1 MEDLTMRNSS
11 LVKRCRN
18 IVFMVLC
25 LSLVPLNKA
34 ATAEDAAYKTA
45 GGLAVYLG
53 VVPAEI
59 VKGHPSGHAERAM
72 HGGTPPGRHQYH
84 VVAALFDAATGARV
98 SNASVTAQVSGV
110 GLSRSTKK
118 LELMEIAGTTTY
130 GEFFNFPG
138 SDLYTI
144 RLTIQREGDSR
155 AVVLDFK
162 YDHRRSTHP

>member
-1 MEDLTMRNSS
+1 MRNSS
-11 LVKRCRN
+11 LLKKHLGF
-18 IVFMVLC
+18 VFVVLC
-25 LSLVPLNKA
+25 VSFMPWGRA

-45 GGLAVYLG
+45 GGMAVYLG

-72 HGGTPPGRHQYH
+72 HGGAPPGRHQYH
-84 VVAALFDAATGARV
+84 VIAAVFDAASGARV

-110 GLSRSTKK
+110 GLSGSTKT
-118 LELMEIAGTTTY
+118 LEPMEIAGTTTY

-138 SDLYTI
+138 RDLYTV